1 MNFNYNELL
10 REKIYEL
17 QRTLGDNFAFQFEID
32 SEQSFLKRKDL
43 EPNTIYIL
51 TKDLQNDNSIGVDTQ
66 PVQILILTEQNSL
79 DTTKFFFSEFAKKY
93 NFEAISKTID
103 ETNVWVKQQYSD
115 PVVLSNFNAV
125 DYGYRSIMYMSATLY
140 IMYNVV
146 DIKELTIDSVSVT
159 PLAFT
164 LAYTSTM
171 NTQQLATRTIAT
183 SVKSIASLAIS
194 FTIPVVASNLITKI
208 VSIMGEQTG
217 YTGNEDF
224 AVSFKLSG
232 ITFTVNMKLTAAN
245 FTTAPNQVPALEIG
259 MQL

>member
-1 MNFNYNELL
+1 MNFNYNDLL

-17 QRTLGDNFAFQFEID
+17 QRTLGDNFAFKFEID

-43 EPNTIYIL
+43 EPETIYIL

-79 DTTKFFFSEFAKKY
+79 DTTKFFFSELAKKY
-93 NFEAISKTID
+93 NFEAISKTING
-103 ETNVWVKQQYSD
+103 TNIWVKQQYSD

-146 DIKELTIDSVSVT
+146 DIKELTIDGVAIT
-159 PLAFT
+159 PLASS
-164 LAYTSTM
+164 LSYSSSM
-171 NTQQLATRTIAT
+171 NTQQFFTRYIAQ
-183 SVKSIASLAIS
+183 SVKSISTLSL
-194 FTIPVVASNLITKI
+194 TITVPVVASDFITKI
-208 VSIMGEQTG
+208 VNIMGEQTG

-232 ITFTVNMKLTAAN
+232 VTFNVNMKLVSTQ
-245 FTTAPNQVPALEIG
+245 FTTAPNQVPSMVIG
-259 MQL
+259 MML